1 MNLSSVWEIDILA
14 EITEMKRIYSVIEN
28 SLLKSNP
35 ACLVVTSG
43 APGEGKTT
51 IVAGLAAIAARQR
64 NKRVLAVDLHWY
76 APALHNCFGLEPTFD
91 VDNLRQGKSIVDI
104 AISSGINKLDI
115 LTARQ
120 STQNE
125 AKSDGDTFAL
135 GTEIMNQARKAYD
148 FVVVD
153 TPSIFPI
160 NRRMMDPVTISKAA
174 DGVALV
180 ALANV
185 TPRQQLK
192 RAHMSLETAKANV
205 LGVIVNQ
212 WKNPI
217 V

>member
-1 MNLSSVWEIDILA
+1 MNLSSVRKIEVLA
-14 EITEMKRIYSVIEN
+14 QIIEMKRIYSVIEN

-51 IVAGLAAIAARQR
+51 IVAGLAAIAARR
-64 NKRVLAVDLHWY
+64 SNNRVLAVDLHWH
-76 APALHNCFGLEPTFD
+76 APALHSCFGLEPTFD
-91 VDNLRQGKSIVDI
+91 LDNFRREKSIAGMV
-104 AISSGINKLDI
+104 ISSGISKLDI

-120 STQNE
+120 SAQNE
-125 AKSDGDTFAL
+125 AESDRDMFAL
-135 GTEIMNQARKAYD
+135 ATEIMNQAGKAYN

-153 TPSIFPI
+153 TPSIFPT
-160 NRRMMDPVTISKAA
+160 NRRMIDPVTMSKTA
-174 DGVALV
+174 DGVVLV

-192 RAHMSLETAKANV
+192 RAHMFLETAGANV

>member
-1 MNLSSVWEIDILA
+1 MNLSSVRKIEVLA
-14 EITEMKRIYSVIEN
+14 QIIEMKRIYSVIEN

-51 IVAGLAAIAARQR
+51 IVAGLAAIAARQS
-64 NKRVLAVDLHWY
+64 NNRVLAVDLHWH
-76 APALHNCFGLEPTFD
+76 APALHSCFGLEPTFD
-91 VDNLRQGKSIVDI
+91 LDNFRREKSI
-104 AISSGINKLDI
+104 AGMTISSGISKLDI

-120 STQNE
+120 SAQNE
-125 AKSDGDTFAL
+125 AESDRDMFAL
-135 GTEIMNQARKAYD
+135 ATEIMNQAGKAYN

-153 TPSIFPI
+153 TPSIFPT
-160 NRRMMDPVTISKAA
+160 NRRMIDPVTMSKTA
-174 DGVALV
+174 DGVVLV

-192 RAHMSLETAKANV
+192 RAHMFLETAGANV